1 MIIQNNYSRQF
12 AKYLFLYKM
21 ISYNINVAKLNFP
34 AKFMMT
40 YLDEC
45 IFFDISI
52 TNINRSG
59 IVSMP
64 NYVKMISLTHYERK
78 IYYFYPTFH
87 NVNKLML
94 NE

>member
-1 MIIQNNYSRQF
+1 
-12 AKYLFLYKM
+12 M

-45 IFFDISI
+45 ISFDISI

-64 NYVKMISLTHYERK
+64 NYVKMISLTHHERK
-78 IYYFYPTFH
+78 IYYFILH
-87 NVNKLML
+87 LRL
-94 NE
+94 

>member
-1 MIIQNNYSRQF
+1 MITRLQNAIISI
-12 AKYLFLYKM
+12 LYKM
-21 ISYNINVAKLNFP
+21 ILYNINVAKLNFS